1 MIKSPAFPFLFE
13 PVLQCNANKQLPHLY
28 TCYSNVSTFR
38 LENRMLSITELL
50 IFLRRRNA
58 KEKNVTKIKKEKI
71 NNILLKYMFYIA
83 MT

>member
-13 PVLQCNANKQLPHLY
+13 PVLQCNANKLIFIP
-28 TCYSNVSTFR
+28 VIVTFR
-38 LENRMLSITELL
+38 HFFLENRMLSIIELL
-50 IFLRRRNA
+50 IVLRRRNA

>member
-1 MIKSPAFPFLFE
+1 
-13 PVLQCNANKQLPHLY
+13 
-28 TCYSNVSTFR
+28 
-38 LENRMLSITELL
+38 MLSIIELL
-50 IFLRRRNA
+50 IVLRRRNA